1 MFLEPEHRQALVA
14 GHGYGKLFRMKILAV
29 DIGTGT
35 QDILLYNSSL
45 DMENNYKLILPSP
58 TMMVRWRV
66 NEATLKRLPILL
78 TGVTMGGGPSTW
90 AVENHLREGLDVYA
104 TVQAARTFNDDLE
117 AVQEMGIRVVS
128 DDEAQQLPSTTMRIR
143 LCDFN
148 FTSIASAF
156 NSFGVQLDDL
166 DAVAV
171 AVFDHG
177 NAPAGVSDR
186 KFRFEYLDERIR
198 AQNRLSGFAFR
209 SNAVPERMTRLQAIV
224 QSAQGE
230 DFPLVVMDTAPAAVL
245 GATLDAQVASQKQVL
260 VANLGNFHTLAFRMG
275 PEGIEGLFE
284 HHTGFLDREKLT
296 SLLRKLADGSLRN
309 QDVFNDEGHGAL
321 MYTPTAFP
329 LGKDDFDVVVTG
341 PRRGMF
347 GSTPHSAETYTLR
360 PYFPAPYGD
369 MMITGC
375 FGLLA
380 ATADVLPELAE
391 PIRASLYHSHQ
402 PGIAPWDV
410 V

>member
-230 DFPLVVMDTAPAAVL
+230 NFPLVVM
-245 GATLDAQVASQKQVL
+245 
-260 VANLGNFHTLAFRMG
+260 
-275 PEGIEGLFE
+275 
-284 HHTGFLDREKLT
+284 
-296 SLLRKLADGSLRN
+296 
-309 QDVFNDEGHGAL
+309 
-321 MYTPTAFP
+321 
-329 LGKDDFDVVVTG
+329 
-341 PRRGMF
+341 
-347 GSTPHSAETYTLR
+347 
-360 PYFPAPYGD
+360 
-369 MMITGC
+369 
-375 FGLLA
+375 
-380 ATADVLPELAE
+380 
-391 PIRASLYHSHQ
+391 
-402 PGIAPWDV
+402 
-410 V
+410 